1 MFADLPYTDSIRT
14 GSLAPLAML
23 AKALLIVSCVLRGET
38 WRTRVA
44 LDTVWQRLYLFSI
57 ISLARKMASERMD
70 SPVLIRRI
78 RSLCL

>member
-1 MFADLPYTDSIRT
+1 
-14 GSLAPLAML
+14 
-23 AKALLIVSCVLRGET
+23 
-38 WRTRVA
+38 